1 MSGITQFKEF
11 SAEALQ
17 GLVDE
22 SVRDRTNTLGDR
34 FLPNRNVYSNN
45 FAYDII
51 KKSKYIGAMIGYG
64 AEPPVVDR
72 DAVAKMHGEIAKMGL
87 KHIVTEEELLQL
99 NQPRS
104 NAELANLIDSQ
115 LVQGVE
121 LTNALQR
128 RIDVIKM
135 EALAKGS
142 FSYNKNNVKVSVNF
156 LENAPADHKVAL
168 TAGNDWDT
176 ADHDVIGDL
185 LAWVDTYEKN
195 TGRTPDVILMS
206 REVQAKLLKNG
217 VIVAEAR
224 PNVAGASRVSVQ
236 ELTEVLNGYGLPPV
250 QVVTDRKVTV
260 KNVYT
265 GADEVIEYFPVNRVV
280 MLSEGVGNFL
290 FGPTVENNFQPG
302 IVLQAKDK
310 DEPIQSILR
319 TVAAGFPALEAPD
332 LIFHAD
338 VFTV

>member
-11 SAEALQ
+11 SAESLL
-17 GLVDE
+17 GVVDE
-22 SVRDRTNTLGDR
+22 SLRDRTITLADR

-51 KKSKYIGAMIGYG
+51 KNQKYIGAMIGYG

-72 DAVAKMHGEIAKMGL
+72 DAVASMHGELAKMGL

-104 NAELANLIDSQ
+104 NAELTNLIDSQ
-115 LVQGVE
+115 VVKGIQ
-121 LTNALQR
+121 LTQALQR

-142 FSYNKNNVKVSVNF
+142 FSYNKNNVKVTINF
-156 LENAPADHKVAL
+156 LEDAPAAHKVAL
-168 TAGNDWDT
+168 TSGNDWDS
-176 ADHDVIGDL
+176 ADRDVIGDL
-185 LAWVDTYEKN
+185 LSWVETYEATNGK
-195 TGRTPDVILMS
+195 TPDVILMS
-206 REVQAKLLKNG
+206 REAQAKLLKNS

-224 PNVAGASRVSVQ
+224 PNVTGASRVSVA
-236 ELTEVLNGYGLPPV
+236 ELTEVLNGYGLPPI
-250 QVVTDRKVTV
+250 QIVTDRKVTV

-265 GADEVIEYFPVNRVV
+265 NENEVIEYFPVNRVV

-302 IVLQAKDK
+302 IVLQAYDK
-310 DEPIQSILR
+310 QEPIQSILR

-338 VFTV
+338 VFTA